1 MNIHNLKLVKKHN
14 IRSFDCLLNKNGN
27 KIIDNTFIRSDC
39 LSDYSSE
46 EIDILVNDYKLNTI
60 IDLRS
65 DDEAFSHKYNKIKG
79 VKYFHIPL
87 LKHRRAGLS
96 GTGDNSNKITK
107 VPNMYGIY
115 REIVSSKYSK
125 KQLNKVLRTLMNK
138 KYYCVLYHCTY
149 GKDRTGIVTL
159 LLLSMLDFDIDVVLK
174 DYLYSNKVVSYNAD
188 NIYKL
193 FLEKTKN
200 KDFALGMKNVYLADS
215 EYLKYIIDYMI
226 EKRGTILNYII
237 KDIKISPRKVE
248 KFKKDVLVMD

>member
-65 DDEAFSHKYNKIKG
+65 DDEAFSDKY
-79 VKYFHIPL
+79 
-87 LKHRRAGLS
+87 
-96 GTGDNSNKITK
+96 NKITK

-193 FLEKTKN
+193 FLEK
-200 KDFALGMKNVYLADS
+200 
-215 EYLKYIIDYMI
+215 
-226 EKRGTILNYII
+226 
-237 KDIKISPRKVE
+237 
-248 KFKKDVLVMD
+248 

>member
-1 MNIHNLKLVKKHN
+1 
-14 IRSFDCLLNKNGN
+14 
-27 KIIDNTFIRSDC
+27 
-39 LSDYSSE
+39 
-46 EIDILVNDYKLNTI
+46 
-60 IDLRS
+60 
-65 DDEAFSHKYNKIKG
+65 
-79 VKYFHIPL
+79 
-87 LKHRRAGLS
+87 
-96 GTGDNSNKITK
+96 
-107 VPNMYGIY
+107 
-115 REIVSSKYSK
+115 
-125 KQLNKVLRTLMNK
+125 MNK

-200 KDFALGMKNVYLADS
+200 KDFALSMKNFYLADS